1 MSLIQINNINKIY
14 GVGVNAASI
23 LNNLSLSIEQGE
35 FVSITGASGSGKSTL
50 LNIMGLLDTADNGSY
65 MLNGVPVEG
74 MSDTELTKYRLLNT
88 GFIFQSFNLVQTST
102 IEDNITL
109 PLIYNGVSSKT
120 QRQSQC
126 NQILEAMGISGTGD
140 RLPSE
145 LSGGQQQR
153 VAIARA
159 LINNP
164 KVVFADEPTGNLDT
178 ESGKAVMQIIH
189 QLHAAG
195 TTIVMVTHDPG
206 IAKQAQRSIVVR
218 DGSVVADPSLY
229 PAYQIY
235 APMPQSIPASMQQ
248 PQMPQPVFQAQQSP
262 QPQFFP
268 AVPQQPMQPMQPMQP
283 QFQPTQQPVYQSQP
297 GAILSS
303 PIAQIPVSR
312 PLQPPQYAP
321 DPRLAQMPVAD
332 VRQQLYQPQIDQT
345 APPQPIVPQQATKQ
359 PDLSPA
365 SPQPLQQP
373 MPVDGISN
381 EALSQQVQVISDSSV
396 VSDAQA
402 VSQATL
408 NQQQEADNAT
418 NGASQAIVEPQV
430 PAGQLATSGDQPK
443 EEAAPKGAVFGAND
457 IAPSPSTNEVST
469 QQLSTQNNE
478 VLIQPVITSQ
488 VFDVQQGLEG

>member
-14 GVGVNAASI
+14 GTGVNAASI
-23 LNNLSLSIEQGE
+23 LNNLSLNIEQGE

-74 MSDTELTKYRLLNT
+74 MNDSELTKYRLLNT

-102 IEDNITL
+102 VEDNITL
-109 PLIYNGVSSKT
+109 PLVYNGVSSKP
-120 QRQSQC
+120 QRQAQC

-178 ESGKAVMQIIH
+178 HSGEAVMQIIH

-195 TTIVMVTHDPG
+195 TTVVMVTHDPG

-218 DGSVVADPSLY
+218 DGSVVVDPSLV

-235 APMPQSIPASMQQ
+235 APMPQSLPVNFQPSQSLQPQQPIMQQ
-248 PQMPQPVFQAQQSP
+248 PSVP

-268 AVPQQPMQPMQPMQP
+268 AVQQSQPSQSLQPQQPIMQQSIQAP
-283 QFQPTQQPVYQSQP
+283 QQQMQPVYSAQP
-297 GAILSS
+297 NL
-303 PIAQIPVSR
+303 IAQPAAGR
-312 PLQPPQYAP
+312 PQLPQQYAP
-321 DPRLAQMPVAD
+321 DPRFAQLPVAD
-332 VRQQLYQPQIDQT
+332 VRQQQYAAVASQSPVQLQQT
-345 APPQPIVPQQATKQ
+345 AQQSTPLDSMSGMVQPPQQEVSRPVDVEQITVREPQQ
-359 PDLSPA
+359 SY
-365 SPQPLQQP
+365 SPLQNLDSIQSLNTNADAGQIIAVEEP
-373 MPVDGISN
+373 SNGSNVLSTDNSTVVDNIPEEHRS
-381 EALSQQVQVISDSSV
+381 SQAEVEVSLQQDPSSV
-396 VSDAQA
+396 FDI
-402 VSQATL
+402 
-408 NQQQEADNAT
+408 QQEA
-418 NGASQAIVEPQV
+418 G
-430 PAGQLATSGDQPK
+430 
-443 EEAAPKGAVFGAND
+443 
-457 IAPSPSTNEVST
+457 
-469 QQLSTQNNE
+469 
-478 VLIQPVITSQ
+478 
-488 VFDVQQGLEG
+488 GL